1 MGSLAFFRVRKKEG
15 ICVTKK
21 KGNKGKRKRKRKEGK
36 KKMR

>member
-21 KGNKGKRKRKRKEGK
+21 KANKGKRKRKEGK
-36 KKMR
+36 KKMRYC